1 MPRTFSTRIKLFPPA
16 LCLLL
21 CGCAVTRIDVD
32 VYKGPMANHADV
44 QTEQLAALAMGAK
57 PLLIELRDDFDK
69 IRVSRAGTVKVGDKN
84 STNLGYRTDFIAQ
97 PLPSERGLSGKYRSS
112 KQWLINQ
119 QAIQVNAILSLYQDR
134 SDARLADLTRA
145 AQDALDRYQNGW
157 SVYTDVWGKDKQIW
171 GSLKVPV
178 PKENKGLYNAY
189 EKFLIASSQ
198 KIRPQ
203 WLIFKAESGTDLKYA
218 TNEQF
223 LELANDQNKLVT
235 NDANK
240 LYSGHPELHAQQ
252 MAFVARVREVSQA
265 FLDARKAM
273 QDLLDVSLQIALRAS
288 DESFSISDRQKIIGA
303 CAQFIVQLIDPT
315 FLYVTLADTT
325 DLATVDLKSR
335 LKLGD
340 GFFNCDDVHSEQ
352 VFADKKRRLQNELRN
367 LLVADT
373 ASTVYDLI
381 KIDALFQTLKKAC
394 FELQPEE
401 NRYGLARVRPV
412 NDYNEKFVKDIAEQ
426 RKKDMALQPQVTT
439 DTNISDPDAARR
451 NVPLL
456 SSTGDELQKLSAGGS
471 FQSGAGLEDGRL
483 DEGLVTSINNY
494 MAATKD
500 FDKSPQSVG
509 AKENLDAKRRTLVRQ
524 LIHFSEKLIFIADNQ
539 FLLTRD
545 NEYGAFKDFKNF
557 NRAAAVLQTIGNSI
571 LVAANELYERDD
583 YRTNRDGTTAKDRLE
598 NALKEISGLTAG
610 SAYKDEVQKYIADPT
625 ELLDPK
631 VSKASADAKTALD
644 DANQALKKANAADS
658 QAKSQQTSDKSDA
671 DGLTDD
677 KSQIAGGDLSKDK
690 DVAAALQ
697 EQLNS
702 GPAKTTPAKLLQTLK
717 VKMTSARDDAKKKN
731 ATSDDSKRLSAV
743 VDFVSHMTVPK
754 PDVEGTSSDADGIVR
769 RALTT
774 AVADVLAAATRKVAD
789 DNNAVAAADEQV
801 KQAASNLSGKTQGL
815 SDATKAMQGERD
827 KTVAALTLILP
838 QLSASQPNEDIH
850 DAVKQALDNMG
861 KTASADQ
868 KDLITKAQAIWELI
882 KVPDALK
889 IIPTPQNA
897 TPRDAMDDLLANLRM
912 QHVNAV
918 QQLGAN
924 SPRVRELVAAIH
936 VAEMYRSDMVYIR
949 PPAAYLRTSNV
960 ATLLQQGGRDLQ
972 WQNLLQQQAFRT
984 TPLMGPA
991 LNAETEQNPDYAAI
1005 RSIDRQFWQNINSV
1019 RVAGSG
1025 ITNYVITKDDIGN
1038 WYVKN
1043 YAGDPK
1049 PIIDAAKTTALF
1061 NAGNA
1066 IGGATAANRLL
1077 QYDKDPNAEPQS
1089 ETDLQMAVFTS
1100 DYNVATTA
1108 FVGDLLGDSTK
1119 GKSSAQQSIDTAL
1132 TSGWANDAGLS
1143 DVKDRLTGAKAAAET
1158 STDIAKDAGIAADSD
1173 AANDPKLPDKILN
1186 TLKGFKAYQDRLIAG
1201 IDNLHLDNSDKI
1213 IADHQQVTAKQS
1225 DQKAALSKAQS
1236 PGALQA
1242 DQAALAAAD
1251 AALADAQATLSTDL
1265 AAAQQQ
1271 ITSAKAD
1278 VISAFSGILNPLVQ
1292 KRLDTV
1298 NTYSG
1303 ALSVLQKASAAKPAP
1318 TTQKAA
1324 APALP
1329 NQPSSPAS

>member
-1 MPRTFSTRIKLFPPA
+1 MPRAFLTRLKLITPA
-16 LCLLL
+16 LLFLL

-57 PLLIELRDDFDK
+57 PLLIELRDEFDK
-69 IRVSRAGTVKVGDKN
+69 IQVGREGTVKIGDKP
-84 STNLGYRTDFIAQ
+84 STNLEYRSDFITP
-97 PLPSERGLSGKYRSS
+97 PLPSERKPSGEYNSS
-112 KQWLINQ
+112 KQWLVHQ
-119 QAIQVNAILSLYQDR
+119 QAIEVNAILSLYQDR
-134 SDARLADLTRA
+134 TDARLADLTGA
-145 AQDALDRYQNGW
+145 AQHALERYQNAW
-157 SVYTDVWGKDKQIW
+157 NVYTDAWGKDKQIW
-171 GSLKVPV
+171 TSLKVPAS
-178 PKENKGLYNAY
+178 KANADLYNAY
-189 EKFLIASSQ
+189 KAFLIASGQ
-198 KIRPQ
+198 IRKQ
-203 WLIFKAESGTDLKYA
+203 WLIFAAENGTDLRYA

-223 LELANDQNKLVT
+223 LELANDQKKLVT
-235 NDANK
+235 NDAAK
-240 LYSGHPELHAQQ
+240 LYSGHPELNAQQ
-252 MAFVARVREVSQA
+252 MVFVARVREVSQA

-288 DESFSISDRQKIIGA
+288 DESFSISERQKIVDA

-315 FLYVTLADTT
+315 FLYVALCDTT
-325 DLATVDLKSR
+325 DLATLDLKSK

-340 GFFNCDDVHSEQ
+340 GFFNCDDVHSEG
-352 VFADKKRRLQNELRN
+352 FADKKRTLQKQLRN

-381 KIDALFQTLKKAC
+381 KIDALFQSLKTTKC
-394 FELQPEE
+394 FDLMPQE

-412 NDYNEKFVKDIAEQ
+412 SDNNEKFAEDIVQQ
-426 RKKDMALQPQVTT
+426 RKKDMALQAEAPAG
-439 DTNISDPDAARR
+439 TNIGARAADANAPR

-456 SSTGDELQKLSAGGS
+456 SSSGDELQKLSSGGA
-471 FQSGAGLEDGRL
+471 FQSGVGLEGGRL

-494 MAATKD
+494 MAATKS
-500 FDKSPQSVG
+500 FDNSPLSAG
-509 AKENLDAKRRTLVRQ
+509 AKENLEAKRRALVRQ

-545 NEYGAFKDFKNF
+545 NDYGAFKDFKSF

-583 YRTNRDGTTAKDRLE
+583 YHTNRDGTPAKDRLE
-598 NALKEISGLTAG
+598 TALKEISGLTAG
-610 SAYKDEVQKYIADPT
+610 SAFKDEVQQYIADPT
-625 ELLDPK
+625 TMPEAT
-631 VSKASADAKTALD
+631 VSKARADAKKAYD
-644 DANQALKKANAADS
+644 DADQAWKKANADDAEAKTKQSSDEAD
-658 QAKSQQTSDKSDA
+658 A
-671 DGLTDD
+671 GLLTDD
-677 KSQIAGGDLSKDK
+677 KAQIASVDLSKDE
-690 DVAAALQ
+690 DVSSALV
-697 EQLNS
+697 ELKS
-702 GPAKTTPAKLLQTLK
+702 DPAKTTPAKLLQALK
-717 VKMTSARDDAKKKN
+717 VKMTSKRDDAKKKD
-731 ATSDDSKRLSAV
+731 ATSKDSKRLSAV
-743 VDFVSHMTVPK
+743 VDFVSRVTVPT
-754 PDVEGTSSDADGIVR
+754 PDAEGTSSNTAQIVGV
-769 RALTT
+769 ALST
-774 AVADVLAAATRKVAD
+774 AVADVLAADKGV
-789 DNNAVAAADEQV
+789 VAAADEQV
-801 KQAASNLSGKTQGL
+801 KQAESKRLE
-815 SDATKAMQGERD
+815 ATNALQGERA
-827 KTVAALTLILP
+827 KTVAALKIILD
-838 QLSASQPNEDIH
+838 QLSALQPNQIIH
-850 DAVKQALDNMG
+850 DAVKQALDNMV
-861 KTASADQ
+861 KTPTDQ
-868 KDLITKAQAIWELI
+868 KDTITEAQAIWAGI
-882 KVPDALK
+882 TVPDALK

-912 QHVNAV
+912 QHVNAI

-924 SPRVRELVAAIH
+924 SPRVQQLVAAIH

-984 TPLMGPA
+984 TPIMGPA

-1043 YAGDPK
+1043 YAGDPQ

-1066 IGGATAANRLL
+1066 IGGATSANRLL
-1077 QYDKDPNAEPQS
+1077 QLEKDPNAEPQS
-1089 ETDLQMAVFTS
+1089 ETNLQMSVFTS
-1100 DYNVATTA
+1100 DYNLATTQ

-1119 GKSSAQQSIDTAL
+1119 SKSSAQQSIDTAL

-1143 DVKDRLTGAKAAAET
+1143 DVKDRLTGAKTVAET
-1158 STDIAKDAGIAADSD
+1158 STDIAKDAGIAADTD
-1173 AANDPKLPDKILN
+1173 PAKDPKLPDKILN

-1213 IADHQQVTAKQS
+1213 KADHQQVTAKQS
-1225 DQKAALSKAQS
+1225 DQKTALSKAQS

-1242 DQAALAAAD
+1242 DQAALATAD

-1298 NTYSG
+1298 NTYSI
-1303 ALSVLQKASAAKPAP
+1303 ALNVLQKASAAKPTSAA
-1318 TTQKAA
+1318 QKAA
-1324 APALP
+1324 APAVSQ
-1329 NQPSSPAS
+1329 QPSSPAS